1 MRKSRVGIPTWRP
14 TTSCLCHSLFNMSVQ
29 WKHTH
34 TLTPTSHDEKHYQ
47 SQAQWNMGLSR
58 TTQSLSVPASK
69 DGTKTDPPS
78 VCLMTHWGRKCFFL
92 WSFYVCAV
100 QYCTGWADRTT
111 SFTNFDFFFF
121 SWSLPTRLYVT
132 SSSVTVFKGYL
143 KFNVARFR
151 YSYCN
156 HPKLCVL
163 IKNLF
168 LLLLFTQVIFNTGD
182 VHIVKLIWL
191 KSN

>member
-1 MRKSRVGIPTWRP
+1 MSKSRVGIPTWRP
-14 TTSCLCHSLFNMSVQ
+14 TTSCLCHSLFHTHKYRN
-29 WKHTH
+29 TH

-111 SFTNFDFFFF
+111 SFTNFDFFF

-132 SSSVTVFKGYL
+132 SSSVTVFQGYL
-143 KFNVARFR
+143 KFNVAGFRF
-151 YSYCN
+151 SYCN
-156 HPKLCVL
+156 HPKLYVL

-168 LLLLFTQVIFNTGD
+168 FVVVVHTG
-182 VHIVKLIWL
+182 HIQYRRCPHC
-191 KSN
+191 